1 MYNSNKITLIIKKRK
16 ERERERNTHIRFISR
31 KTYVSFV
38 KDIAMSEI
46 PLLMS
51 MHDIKQ
57 IAL

>member
-1 MYNSNKITLIIKKRK
+1 MTTLKRNREKIHVLRLFQRRYLKVR
-16 ERERERNTHIRFISR
+16 RR

-46 PLLMS
+46 SLLMS

-57 IAL
+57 NLL